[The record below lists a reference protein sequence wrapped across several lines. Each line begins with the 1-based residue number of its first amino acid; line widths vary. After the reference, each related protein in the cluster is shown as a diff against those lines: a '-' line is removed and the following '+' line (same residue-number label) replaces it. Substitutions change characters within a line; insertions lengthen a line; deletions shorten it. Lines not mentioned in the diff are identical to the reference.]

1 LASLRASTCPTP
13 ECAATSQHLDRII
26 SNNSIPAIKK
36 DLSNMEEMKYLGGYP
51 EETQRQA
58 RLLVDNGR
66 LAEVLLKK
74 YALAH
79 DIRTDKAL
87 YQYVSQLKKEFLGNA
102 EAVSKVVFDN
112 KLHVV
117 KHALGLHTA
126 ISRVQGNKLKSKR
139 EIRISSLFKN
149 VPLEFLKMIAVHELA
164 HFKEREHDRAFY
176 KLCAYME
183 PNYHQ
188 FEFDLR
194 LYLTHL
200 DTCDAPL
207 WR

>member
-1 LASLRASTCPTP
+1 M
-13 ECAATSQHLDRII
+13 Q
-26 SNNSIPAIKK
+26 
-36 DLSNMEEMKYLGGYP
+36 EMKYLGGYP

-58 RLLVDNGR
+58 QLLIDNDR
-66 LAEVLLKK
+66 LAAVLVKR

-79 DIRTDKAL
+79 DVRTDKAL
-87 YQYVSQLKKEFLGNA
+87 YLYVSELKKEFIGNA
-102 EAVSKVVFDN
+102 EAISKVMFDN

-117 KHALGLHTA
+117 KHALGMHTA
-126 ISRVQGNKLKSKR
+126 ISRIQGNKLKAKR

-176 KLCAYME
+176 KLCEYME

-194 LYLTHL
+194 LYLTHM
-200 DTCDAPL
+200 DTSAEPL

>member
-1 LASLRASTCPTP
+1 
-13 ECAATSQHLDRII
+13 
-26 SNNSIPAIKK
+26 
-36 DLSNMEEMKYLGGYP
+36 MEELKYLRGYP

-58 RLLVDNGR
+58 RLLVDNDR
-66 LAEVLLKK
+66 LAEVLVKR

-117 KHALGLHTA
+117 KHALGLHTT

-149 VPLEFLKMIAVHELA
+149 VPIEFLKMIAVHELA

-176 KLCAYME
+176 KLCSHME

-194 LYLTHL
+194 LYLTHM

>member
-1 LASLRASTCPTP
+1 
-13 ECAATSQHLDRII
+13 
-26 SNNSIPAIKK
+26 
-36 DLSNMEEMKYLGGYP
+36 MEEMKYLGGYP

-58 RLLVDNGR
+58 RLLVDNDR

>member
-1 LASLRASTCPTP
+1 MQEL
-13 ECAATSQHLDRII
+13 
-26 SNNSIPAIKK
+26 
-36 DLSNMEEMKYLGGYP
+36 KYLGGYP
-51 EETQRQA
+51 EETRRQA
-58 RLLVDNGR
+58 QLLVDSDR
-66 LAEVLLKK
+66 LGAVLLSR

-79 DIRTDKAL
+79 DVRTDKAL
-87 YQYVSQLKKEFLGNA
+87 YQYVSELKKEFLANA
-102 EAVSKVVFDN
+102 EPISKVVFDN

-126 ISRVQGNKLKSKR
+126 ISRIQGNKLKAKR

-164 HFKEREHDRAFY
+164 HLKEKEHDRAFY
-176 KLCAYME
+176 KLCQYME

-188 FEFDLR
+188 FEFDVR
-194 LYLTHL
+194 LYLTHIEL
-200 DTCDAPL
+200 CDEPL